1 MCVCGVFVYV
11 CLPAP
16 SHCPLSSGA
25 QSRTE
30 TRLWHA
36 AGLRPCAFLS
46 LAFWCLALPG
56 SKRLTEHPLR
66 GFPPFYFFYTAF
78 SHAAVKA
85 LGVGDALWPTKQR
98 WIWRLLGTRT
108 PSPLRYLPPKLNW
121 RSRVGE
127 CRPLL
132 LHCVEMYKTI
142 NIPFTVISAR
152 EFRAGCIVGNK
163 PSTNSLCAHCFNLI
177 CLYSAVWS
185 HATFLFI
192 REQWQ
197 VNDYILDLCRKAKGA
212 RLHFLARLLPV
223 VFLWMSAGWRSEL
236 TCLYT
241 AVTFPSFG
249 EAATRRAAE
258 IYVCAEAK
266 WPLHHVIILKKYL
279 FHVGI
284 SCREDGWRMLEQ
296 AVWFALWQFY
306 YSGHIQSAFKNT
318 PTIFRLPLLT
328 WKDLL
333 FVMIWN
339 ILYLSFYPSNHFSS
353 PCIIWGLSAGLSG
366 LLRRLGLILDLMKF

>member
-1 MCVCGVFVYV
+1 MYASVCVCGVFVYV

-46 LAFWCLALPG
+46 LALWCLALPG

-127 CRPLL
+127 CRPPL

-142 NIPFTVISAR
+142 SIPFTVISAR

-163 PSTNSLCAHCFNLI
+163 PSTNSLCARCFNWI

-197 VNDYILDLCRKAKGA
+197 VNDYILDLCRKA
-212 RLHFLARLLPV
+212 RFLARLLPV
-223 VFLWMSAGWRSEL
+223 VFPWMSAGWRSEL

-339 ILYLSFYPSNHFSS
+339 MLYLSFYPSNHFSS

-366 LLRRLGLILDLMKF
+366 LLRRLGLNLDSMKF